1 MYADISSRLRDTR
14 RARQRGFD
22 SFAPSAAVSVGLT
35 LGAAA

>member
-1 MYADISSRLRDTR
+1 MFADNAARLRDTR

-22 SFAPSAAVSVGLT
+22 SFVPSAAVSIGLT